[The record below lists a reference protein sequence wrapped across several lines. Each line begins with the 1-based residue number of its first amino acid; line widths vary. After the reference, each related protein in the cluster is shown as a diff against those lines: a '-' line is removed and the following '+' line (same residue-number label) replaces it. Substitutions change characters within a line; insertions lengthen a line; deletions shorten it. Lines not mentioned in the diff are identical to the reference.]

1 MQTKE
6 AKRLFEQHRIDS
18 GKSRFER
25 NQLGQFA
32 TPPRL
37 SKEITEYAL
46 SLVNGHQI
54 SFIDPAVGTG
64 SFYSALL
71 NETAGERIERAFGI
85 EVDQQIADVCKS
97 LWLESGL
104 IVTNSD
110 FTLLSAPAEKDRFSL
125 VLTNPPYVR
134 HHHLD
139 AQAKV
144 RLKELSS
151 IILGSEV
158 SGLSGLYCYFML
170 LSHSWMKQ
178 DAIAAWL
185 IPSEFMDVNY
195 GVALKNYLLE
205 QVELIHIHRY
215 EPCDLQFNDALVSSA
230 VVILKNRRPP
240 KDHSAKFSIGGPI
253 ANPQKIGEISIEELR
268 SVRKWTSLPK
278 RSAAQACVD
287 TCLNDTCLAEYF
299 EIRRGI
305 ATGANDFFIMPLN
318 QAENLGITIE
328 FLKPILPSPRNL
340 KNTIINSREDG
351 FPDLKD
357 PLVLIDTDK
366 SQEYIVSRCPALFE
380 YLQTGIAKGLQEK
393 YLISKRS
400 PWYKQEQRI
409 PPPFLCTYMG
419 RSLETKPFRF
429 IWNRSNAIAANTY
442 LMLYPT
448 GKLKEA
454 LANGSSLSNHSLFEL
469 LFELLNEI
477 KLEDLVN
484 EGRVYG
490 GGLHKLEPAEL
501 GRVGAGFID
510 EKLSPYLR

>member
-6 AKRLFEQHRIDS
+6 ADRLFEQQQIDS
-18 GKSRFER
+18 CKSQKER

-32 TPPRL
+32 TPPAL
-37 SKEITEYAL
+37 AKQITEYVL
-46 SLVNGHQI
+46 SLMDSQSI

-71 NETAGERIERAFGI
+71 DAANGRQIEKAAGI
-85 EVDQQIADVCKS
+85 EIDPQIADVCKS
-97 LWLESGL
+97 LWSDPGL
-104 IVTNSD
+104 SVTNSD
-110 FTLLSAPAEKDRFSL
+110 FTSLSAPAEKDRFNL

-139 AQAKV
+139 NQTKV

-151 IILGSEV
+151 QFLGSDV
-158 SGLSGLYCYFML
+158 SGLAGLYCYFML
-170 LSHSWMKQ
+170 LSHNWMKQ
-178 DAIAAWL
+178 DALAAWL

-195 GVALKNYLLE
+195 GIALKNYLLDK
-205 QVELIHIHRY
+205 VELIHIHRY
-215 EPCDLQFNDALVSSA
+215 DPTDLQFDEALVSSA
-230 VVILKNRRPP
+230 VVIFKNRKPP
-240 KDHSAKFSIGGPI
+240 STHSAKFSFGGSI
-253 ANPQKIGEISIEELR
+253 KSPQKTSQIGIEELK
-268 SVRKWTSLPK
+268 SIRKWTLPV
-278 RSAAQACVD
+278 RIQPQSHE
-287 TCLNDTCLAEYF
+287 TTCLADYF

-305 ATGANDFFIMPLN
+305 ATGANDFFIMPLS
-318 QAENLGITIE
+318 AAKHLGIERE

-340 KNTIINSREDG
+340 KSTIVNSREDG
-351 FPDLKD
+351 FPDLID

-366 SQEYIVSRCPALFE
+366 PEEYIADRCPALLE
-380 YLQTGIAKGLQEK
+380 YLQTGIASGLQEK
-393 YLISKRS
+393 YLISKRNT
-400 PWYKQEQRI
+400 WYKQEKRA
-409 PPPFLCTYMG
+409 PAPFLCTYMG

-429 IWNRSNAIAANTY
+429 IWNKSEAIVANTY

-448 GKLKEA
+448 GKLKIA
-454 LANGSSLSNHSLFEL
+454 LAKDPSLYKIVFEFLNG
-469 LFELLNEI
+469 I

-501 GRVGAGFID
+501 GRVDAASID